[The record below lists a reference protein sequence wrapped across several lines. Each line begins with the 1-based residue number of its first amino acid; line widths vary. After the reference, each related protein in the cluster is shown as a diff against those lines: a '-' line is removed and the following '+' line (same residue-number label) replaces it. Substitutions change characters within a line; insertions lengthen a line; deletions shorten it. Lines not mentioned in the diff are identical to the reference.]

1 MSWTILRLCKT
12 EGRTYME
19 RNIGEIEHMLM
30 HALTEDSL
38 AGRIDQAASQLEV
51 YNLMKELPYF
61 DLSLEEFQAGIKAL
75 QSSDVE

>member
-1 MSWTILRLCKT
+1 
-12 EGRTYME
+12 ME
-19 RNIGEIEHMLM
+19 RDIEEIEHMLM

-38 AGRIDQAASQLEV
+38 AERIEQAASQLEV

-75 QSSDVE
+75 QSNEL

>member
-1 MSWTILRLCKT
+1 
-12 EGRTYME
+12 
-19 RNIGEIEHMLM
+19 MLM

-61 DLSLEEFQAGIKAL
+61 DLSLDEFRAGIKAM
-75 QSSDVE
+75 QSSDAE